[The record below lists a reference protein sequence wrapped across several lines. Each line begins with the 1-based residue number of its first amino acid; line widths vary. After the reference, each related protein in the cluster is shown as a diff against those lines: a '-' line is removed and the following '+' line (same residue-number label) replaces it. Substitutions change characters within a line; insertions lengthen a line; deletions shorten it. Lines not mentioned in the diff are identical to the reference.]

1 MTHTQK
7 IRLVAASIFAAI
19 CTVEVVAICHLV
31 RAGINTPFTLT
42 SIIGTVLVFNASV
55 WWFRHKYDSARIHYA
70 QKDSEEENDT

>member
-7 IRLVAASIFAAI
+7 LKFVAASIFTAI
-19 CTVEVVAICHLV
+19 SAIEIVAICHLV
-31 RAGINTPFTLT
+31 RAGINTPFTVT

-70 QKDSEEENDT
+70 QKDSEENNT